1 MFGAMN
7 IRHRDSGLVYS
18 TEAGRMCPGC
28 ARALAQCSC
37 RAAAPPPEGDGIVR
51 VSRQTQGR
59 GGKAVTLADLKCQ
72 LLREPD
78 DAYSLTHTARLRLAT
93 VTRQIADVKSKL
105 QRTDPLKESTSH
117 RAQFA
122 ELTELEMQRKKLLT
136 VGLG

>member
-1 MFGAMN
+1 MN

-59 GGKAVTLADLKCQ
+59 GGKAVTLVRGVPLGAAALAVLGKQLRSACGAGGTVKDGAIEVQ
-72 LLREPD
+72 GEHVDRVIELLRQRG
-78 DAYSLTHTARLRLAT
+78 YT
-93 VTRQIADVKSKL
+93 VK
-105 QRTDPLKESTSH
+105 
-117 RAQFA
+117 RA
-122 ELTELEMQRKKLLT
+122 
-136 VGLG
+136 GG